1 MTRSPELSRS
11 SPPKVGSQEPR
22 VRSVPGTA
30 VRSLAAP
37 VLMIC
42 KTANHLGGTLEQMP
56 WQESLLTDILSVRA
70 DGKWAGRD
78 VAYLVARQNGKGGV
92 LHALEL
98 AGLFLFPEVKEILH
112 SAHEVKTAKK
122 AFREL
127 KAIIKDTPHLYARV
141 ERRGNRVVG
150 FRHSNE
156 DISITV
162 VNPDETLSV
171 VRFIARATNTG
182 RGFSPQWLIID
193 EAQICTEEAREAIF
207 YSTRAQANP
216 LRVWCGTVPKAN
228 DPSEPFT
235 TLRDRGRAGGDQYL
249 TWNEWSV
256 DPDIEPEKLRGDD
269 DAVIQATPALGH
281 LVDWETIES
290 ERAAAVS
297 EAAWLGFCR
306 EALSWWAPDEDAAV
320 WGVVS
325 REAWTERATKETA
338 EEAEALAAAGDPGW
352 LRGAV
357 ALAVEMDQD
366 HSYTSIA
373 AAGDCRE
380 GRRGEVSIGVD
391 IVARSEG
398 SAWVVDHIV
407 ALTNDKA
414 KPVSH
419 VVIDPRSPA
428 GSLIDDLRAAGVTV
442 TECGAKELV
451 QATSYLIDIV
461 NEGGLVHRSSPELDR
476 AVSVATTRRGSEG
489 TVLIDRWGAVDAS
502 PFICVD
508 LAVWG
513 HRNVPE
519 PEPETYAAVA
529 FA

>member
-1 MTRSPELSRS
+1 
-11 SPPKVGSQEPR
+11 
-22 VRSVPGTA
+22 
-30 VRSLAAP
+30 
-37 VLMIC
+37 MIC
-42 KTANHLGGTLEQMP
+42 KTANHLSGTLEQMP
-56 WQESLLTDILSVRA
+56 WQEGLLTDILSVRP
-70 DGKWAGRD
+70 DGKWAARD
-78 VAYLVARQNGKGGV
+78 AAYLVARQNGKGGA

-98 AGLFLFPEVKEILH
+98 AGLFLFPEVREILH

-122 AFREL
+122 AYREL
-127 KAIIKDTPHLYARV
+127 KEIIKNTPHLYARV

-150 FRHSNE
+150 FRQSNE
-156 DISITV
+156 DISITIE
-162 VNPDETLSV
+162 NPDGKTTSV

-235 TLRDRGRAGGDQYL
+235 ALRDRGRAGGDQYL

-256 DPDIEPEKLRGDD
+256 DPDVEPEKLRGDD
-269 DAVIQATPALGH
+269 AAVIQATPALGY

-297 EAAWLGFCR
+297 DAAWLGFCR
-306 EALSWWAPDEDAAV
+306 EALSWWASDEDSAV
-320 WGVVS
+320 WGVVPKES
-325 REAWTERATKETA
+325 WDLRVSKETA
-338 EEAEALAAAGDPGW
+338 EEAKALAAAGDEGW
-352 LRGAV
+352 LRSAV
-357 ALAVEMDQD
+357 ALAIEMDQQ
-366 HSYTSIA
+366 HERTSIA

-380 GRRGEVSIGVD
+380 GGIGVD
-391 IVARSEG
+391 IMAVGDG
-398 SAWVVDHIV
+398 SSWVVDHV
-407 ALTNDKA
+407 VELTSDET

-428 GSLIDDLRAAGVTV
+428 GSLIDDLREAGVTV
-442 TECGAKELV
+442 TECGGQDLV
-451 QATSYLIDIV
+451 KATGYLIDAIL
-461 NEGGLVHRSSPELDR
+461 EGGLVHRDSPELNR
-476 AVSVATTRRGSEG
+476 AVSVATTRKAGEAS
-489 TVLIDRWGAVDAS
+489 LIDRWAAKDAS